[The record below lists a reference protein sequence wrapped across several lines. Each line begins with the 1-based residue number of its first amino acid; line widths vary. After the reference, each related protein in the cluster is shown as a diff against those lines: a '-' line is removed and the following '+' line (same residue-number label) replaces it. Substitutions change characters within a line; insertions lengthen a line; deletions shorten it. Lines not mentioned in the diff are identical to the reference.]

1 MPRTKETIWKG
12 SALHRQLSAEA
23 RRAEVAHTEPGNFVL
38 LLEGEYKHRIMEV
51 LSFRWYNYV
60 AMVCVK
66 TICSA
71 GHELEVRES
80 ALQHLPHGRR
90 ADVQASVL
98 GRGVGNIQ
106 AAFVT
111 SKELGGVMLV
121 SLAPDYNALMHSDMR
136 MKTTMDDEVMHGAV
150 VIGPLGRELRTV
162 SKGGGKRKDYQ
173 QKFLLPFHEPKP
185 LLVKVRDGVFVYAGP
200 WELSGEYVVTH
211 DKESAGVE
219 QNHEDF
225 GSLATGFQTKHYQL
239 VYRGLWRPVEDA
251 EDAEQDG
258 EDEGVSCIDLTRR
271 TASPMA
277 VEGAKQSAAAERAVA
292 RAVARQ
298 LGGGEG
304 GRRGATQ
311 PSQEQGSCGTPGCKY
326 ADFHLGP
333 CSNWGADNGGERK
346 RRRSS
351 SGEGM
356 AAKAAKA
363 AEVKEVKAAEA
374 AKKATAKLLQEQEEK
389 AAAEEHA
396 SAAVPTEASSSL
408 QASSNC
414 PLVCP
419 VSLEHMQDPVALPC
433 GHAFERSAIESH
445 LTTSRDCPVC
455 RRRVPRGE
463 ITFGTATMIRD
474 LTRAIE
480 ADPAFAKTLG
490 CRCGESE

>member
-298 LGGGEG
+298 LGGGED
-304 GRRGATQ
+304 GRRGAKQ
-311 PSQEQGSCGTPGCKY
+311 PS
-326 ADFHLGP
+326 
-333 CSNWGADNGGERK
+333 
-346 RRRSS
+346 
-351 SGEGM
+351 
-356 AAKAAKA
+356 
-363 AEVKEVKAAEA
+363 
-374 AKKATAKLLQEQEEK
+374 
-389 AAAEEHA
+389 
-396 SAAVPTEASSSL
+396 
-408 QASSNC
+408 
-414 PLVCP
+414 
-419 VSLEHMQDPVALPC
+419 
-433 GHAFERSAIESH
+433 
-445 LTTSRDCPVC
+445 
-455 RRRVPRGE
+455 
-463 ITFGTATMIRD
+463 
-474 LTRAIE
+474 
-480 ADPAFAKTLG
+480 
-490 CRCGESE
+490 